1 MQPRIT
7 TSLSMFSRSPGPVL
21 RKGFTLVE
29 LLVVIAIIGVL
40 IHLLLP
46 AVQTARES
54 ARRIQ
59 CTNRLKQLSLA
70 ALNYEQTHRVL
81 PACGIVGEAKI
92 TIQDDDSQII
102 KDQHPIYLQNYG
114 KMFSWAVLLLPYLE
128 EQSLH
133 DQFNFDV
140 SILAQTKNPQETFV
154 KTYLCPSEQ
163 HAAIYYQDDDFT
175 SGKRFAKG
183 NYAAYVS
190 PYHSDLQYL
199 FPGALIGTGQPLKR
213 VTDGLSKTVVFSE
226 VRTFDHPHDERGAWA
241 LGWNGASL
249 LSFDMH
255 HNMKYGFFG
264 KWVAFDLFAFQ
275 TQRPNT
281 LGPNADVL
289 VKCPEESQQDAQ
301 LQGLPCLQNEDE
313 LGMAGYVS
321 AAPRSMHPVG
331 VNAAYLDGHVKF
343 MVDDIDPFVMAFKIS
358 IHDEKFID
366 ITTFD
371 NIIVGGPP
379 AMPII
384 QNEKF

>member
-7 TSLSMFSRSPGPVL
+7 TSLLMACRSPGSVF
-21 RKGFTLVE
+21 RRGFTLIE

-46 AVQTARES
+46 AVQMARES

-59 CTNRLKQLSLA
+59 CANRLKQLSLA
-70 ALNYEQTHRVL
+70 ALNYEQTYRVL
-81 PACGIVGEAKI
+81 PACGIVDPVQQTARG
-92 TIQDDDSQII
+92 QDYLVY
-102 KDQHPIYLQNYG
+102 DQLQG
-114 KMFSWAVLLLPYLE
+114 KMFCWAVLLLPYLE
-128 EQSLH
+128 AQNLY
-133 DQFNFDV
+133 DQFDFDV
-140 SILAQTKNPQETFV
+140 SILQQANNPQETFV
-154 KTYLCPSEQ
+154 EAYLCPSEENSDL
-163 HAAIYYQDDDFT
+163 YYQDSDFT
-175 SGKRFAKG
+175 KDKRFAKG

-190 PYHSDLQYL
+190 PFHSDLQYVY
-199 FPGALIGTGQPLKR
+199 PGALIGTGQRLKR
-213 VTDGLSKTVVFSE
+213 VTDGLSDTIVFSE

-241 LGWNGASL
+241 LGWNGSSL

-289 VKCPEESQQDAQ
+289 VKCPKELQQEAQ

-313 LGMAGYVS
+313 LGLAGYVS
-321 AAPRSMHPVG
+321 AAPRSMHPGG

-358 IHDEKFID
+358 IHDAKFID
-366 ITTFD
+366 ITKFD

-384 QNEKF
+384 QNVKF

>member
-1 MQPRIT
+1 MQPHIT
-7 TSLSMFSRSPGPVL
+7 TFLPLVSRSPRPVF

-70 ALNYEQTHRVL
+70 ALNYEQTHHVL

-92 TIQDDDSQII
+92 TVQDGDSQVIQ
-102 KDQHPIYLQNYG
+102 DQHPIYLQNHG

-140 SILAQTKNPQETFV
+140 SILTQSQNPQETFV

-175 SGKRFAKG
+175 FGKRFAKG

-213 VTDGLSKTVVFSE
+213 ITDGLSKTIVFSE

-241 LGWNGASL
+241 LPWNGASL

-255 HNMKYGFFG
+255 HYEDKYDNHHG
-264 KWVAFDLFAFQ
+264 WVAQPDWPDSQL
-275 TQRPNT
+275 PNL
-281 LGPNADVL
+281 LGPNSDTL
-289 VKCPEESQQDAQ
+289 VKCPEEIRQQAQ
-301 LQGLPCLQNEDE
+301 IEGMPCIQYERNFPI
-313 LGMAGYVS
+313 GYVS
-321 AAPRSMHPVG
+321 AAPRSMHPLG
-331 VNAAYLDGHVKF
+331 VNATYLDGR
-343 MVDDIDPFVMAFKIS
+343 VDFLSNDIDSLVMGFKIS
-358 IHDEKFID
+358 INDDNFVDPDFI
-366 ITTFD
+366 
-371 NIIVGGPP
+371 N
-379 AMPII
+379 
-384 QNEKF
+384 Q

>member
-7 TSLSMFSRSPGPVL
+7 TSLLMASRSPGSVF
-21 RKGFTLVE
+21 RRGFTLIE

-46 AVQTARES
+46 AVQMARES

-59 CTNRLKQLSLA
+59 CANRLKQLSLA

-81 PACGIVGEAKI
+81 PACGIVDPVQQTTRG
-92 TIQDDDSQII
+92 
-102 KDQHPIYLQNYG
+102 QNYWVYDQLQG

-128 EQSLH
+128 AQNVYEQF
-133 DQFNFDV
+133 DFDV
-140 SILAQTKNPQETFV
+140 SILQQANNPQETFV
-154 KTYLCPSEQ
+154 KAYLCPSEDKSG
-163 HAAIYYQDDDFT
+163 IYYQDSEFT
-175 SGKRFAKG
+175 KDKRFAKG

-190 PYHSDLQYL
+190 PFHSDLQYVY
-199 FPGALIGTGQPLKR
+199 PGALIGTGQRLKR
-213 VTDGLSKTVVFSE
+213 VTDGLSDTIVFSE